1 MRSIMT
7 PLLVFLMIAPIKG
20 RANVDQVL
28 DHMFEGMSNSTS
40 PSAQWLQRRGVLS
53 GGSLV
58 LRNRI
63 IQSQPLSLTPPSFSG
78 GCGGIDLYGGSFSF
92 INGRQFTALL
102 RSIAANAGG
111 YAFQLGINAMCPDC
125 GSLMSDLQKKVQT
138 LNQHFANSCQLAQ
151 GIVNDG
157 VAAVNAQQQARMSQ
171 ISLARG
177 VGDVFETWTQAGGDP
192 VANAHQADP
201 GAFKKKVTGNLAW
214 RALHQTKT
222 TQNQSSF
229 DEQLLEAIMSITGSL
244 IIQEPI
250 RTAGSTAATTP
261 IHVLPPILGIR
272 EFINGSAAPLEGDEP
287 AQIYQCDQKDPDG
300 CLHPIK
306 VPFSAKGFKARIEAL
321 LGGPDGTT
329 GIVMKFSTGQ
339 GQFSAEESGFME
351 RAPKSIGALVRNLA
365 RADPALARH
374 FVDEASPILAVELAG
389 ELVEGL
395 ALTARN
401 ANRLEDHPYHTEMAK
416 SMDLALDDIRRERDL
431 LDRRYGTIDDLVRH
445 YESLMQSGRP
455 RDYGV
460 GAMLSGGSRQSHL
473 P

>member
-1 MRSIMT
+1 MKAVMKA
-7 PLLVFLMIAPIKG
+7 LLLFLMLVPMTG
-20 RANVDQVL
+20 RSSVDQEL
-28 DHMFEGMSNSTS
+28 DHMFDGMSNSTS
-40 PSAQWLQRRGVLS
+40 PTAQWLQRRGVLS

-63 IQSQPLSLTPPSFSG
+63 IQSQPLSLTPPSFAG

-157 VAAVNAQQQARMSQ
+157 LSAVNAQQQARLSQ
-171 ISLARG
+171 ISLAKG

-192 VANAHQADP
+192 VANAQHADP
-201 GAFKKKVTGNLAW
+201 LTFRKKVTGNLVW
-214 RALHQTKT
+214 RALHQTQAG
-222 TQNQSSF
+222 QNQATF
-229 DEQLLEAIMSITGSL
+229 DDGLLEAIMSITGTL
-244 IIQEPI
+244 IIQEPD
-250 RTAGSTAATTP
+250 RTADSTAPSTP
-261 IHVLPPILGIR
+261 IVSLPPILGIR
-272 EFINGSAAPLEGDEP
+272 EFINGSSSPLEGDDP

-300 CLHPIK
+300 CLHPVK
-306 VPFSAKGFKARIEAL
+306 VPFGAKGFKARIEAL
-321 LGGPDGTT
+321 LGGSDGTT

-339 GQFSAEESGFME
+339 GQFSAEETGFME
-351 RAPKSIGALVRNLA
+351 RAPKAIGALIRNLA

-389 ELVEGL
+389 EMVEGL
-395 ALTARN
+395 ALAARN
-401 ANRLEDHPYHTEMAK
+401 ASRLEDHPYQPEITQSMA
-416 SMDLALDDIRRERDL
+416 LALDDIRRERDL
-431 LDRRYGTIDDLVRH
+431 LDRRYGTIEGLVRH
-445 YESLMQSGRP
+445 YESLMQTGKA

-460 GAMLSGGSRQSHL
+460 GAMLSGGSRQTHL